1 MNNTIVVVFC
11 LMVFHF
17 GQAQNEVKQDSI
29 SKELAEI
36 SIQGKREVMKYKNG
50 NLKIDVANSIF
61 KSVPNT
67 LDLLAK
73 LPNIQLSPD
82 KETISVIG
90 KGNPL
95 IYIDNQ
101 KVGLNDLN
109 TLAVEDIKSIEI
121 IKNPSAKY
129 EAEGRVV
136 ILITRKLS
144 KKEGF
149 KIDVTETSSA
159 KKRFNNYFGINTSV
173 KKKKLEWK
181 TNFNYN
187 QLHVW
192 EKHAM
197 NYQIPSDNIVSN
209 YEVEAFTKRPEFV
222 FGSGLFYK
230 INEEDYFSINGNA
243 RLRNEKF
250 GIDTQTFN
258 ANSGIENTI
267 QTRSD
272 NGKSKYFINS
282 FVNYSKKIK
291 PINMLLFTG
300 FQYSNYHQ
308 NIQTLVGNSTNNTPF
323 ELAQNRNQGF
333 DVAVF
338 SGRTDL
344 EKVFKNDMKL
354 EIGGLFLDANA
365 RTDFGLFDY
374 NSSEYSV
381 SNYSFKEQNS
391 AGYSQLSGE
400 IKKVDFSVGFRVEN
414 TKILGKYDNEII
426 PLIEKNYTSFF
437 PKAQMDVVIDSSKT
451 LTINYSRSIL
461 RPNYSSTSQASTYIN
476 PYFIY
481 GSNINLNPT
490 INNEMAVN
498 FQYHDKSVRLSYYK
512 NANPVYGEFVYNNQT
527 TILRFSQKNFQKES
541 GFDLSFTLPF
551 TYKFWTTN
559 NSLSFIWNKIED
571 DLTVQKESKPY
582 LYYYSNQTFTL
593 PRKYTVSLTAWGLST
608 QKEGIFE
615 RMQPEFSMDLAFSK
629 HFLQNW
635 DVTLSCNDIFKSSVY
650 KESFTINAISSKAKY
665 TSDTHEISLLV
676 KYSFGKIKET
686 EFKEKSIDENE
697 GRIR

>member
-1 MNNTIVVVFC
+1 MKNTIVIIFC
-11 LMVFHF
+11 LMVSHF

-29 SKELAEI
+29 SKELAAI
-36 SIQGKREVMKYKNG
+36 SIQSKREVIKNKNG
-50 NLKIDVANSIF
+50 SLKIDVANSIF

-82 KETISVIG
+82 KESITVIG
-90 KGNPL
+90 KGNPM

-109 TLAVEDIKSIEI
+109 TLSVEDIKSIEI

-129 EAEGRVV
+129 EAEGRAV

-149 KIDVTETSSA
+149 KIDITEAASA

-197 NYQIPSDNIVSN
+197 NYQIPSEAIVSN
-209 YEVEAFTKRPEFV
+209 YLVEAFTKRPEFI

-230 INEEDYFSINGNA
+230 INEEDYFSISANA
-243 RLRNEKF
+243 RLRKENF

-258 ANSGIENTI
+258 AQNGIENAIKTI
-267 QTRSD
+267 SD
-272 NGKSKYFINS
+272 NGKTRNFINS
-282 FVNYSKKIK
+282 FVNYSKRIK
-291 PINMLLFTG
+291 PINTLLFTG
-300 FQYSNYHQ
+300 FQYSDYHQ
-308 NIQTLVGNSTNNTPF
+308 NIQNLIGNSTNNESF
-323 ELAQNRNQGF
+323 EWAQNRNQGF
-333 DVAVF
+333 EVTVF
-338 SGRTDL
+338 SGRTDV
-344 EKVFKNDMKL
+344 EKTFKNDMKL
-354 EIGGLFLDANA
+354 EIGGLFLDAKA
-365 RTDFGLFDY
+365 KTRLDLFDY
-374 NSSEYSV
+374 NTAGFSV

-391 AGYSQLSGE
+391 AGYSQLSGK
-400 IKKVDFSVGFRVEN
+400 INKVDYSVGFRVEN
-414 TKILGKYDNEII
+414 TKILGKYDNEIT

-437 PKAQMDVVIDSSKT
+437 PKAQINFSVDSSKT
-451 LTINYSRSIL
+451 LAINYSRSIM

-481 GSNINLNPT
+481 ASNINLNPT

-498 FQYHDKSVRLSYYK
+498 FQYHNKSVRLSYYK
-512 NANPVYGEFVYNNQT
+512 NSNPVYGEFVYNNQEN
-527 TILRFSQKNFQKES
+527 ILIFSQKNFQKES

-551 TYKFWTTN
+551 TYKFWTAN

-571 DLTVQKESKPY
+571 NLTVQKESKPY
-582 LYYYSNQTFTL
+582 VYYYSNHTFTL
-593 PRKYTVSLTAWGLST
+593 PKKYTISLTAWGLST
-608 QKEGIFE
+608 QKEGVFE
-615 RMQPEFSMDLAFSK
+615 RMQPEFSMDMAFSK

-635 DVTLSCNDIFKSSVY
+635 DVTLSCNDVFKSSVY
-650 KESFTINAISSKAKY
+650 KESFTINTISSKAKY
-665 TSDTHEISLLV
+665 ASDRHEISV
-676 KYSFGKIKET
+676 SIKYSFGKIKEA
-686 EFKEKSIDENE
+686 EFREKSIDENE